1 METSLPP
8 TLQVAREKHTKR
20 NTTSSTLSQNSH
32 LPGRLCAE
40 TGDVGVRNTPV
51 ATQVCERQRG
61 DTATPL
67 PEGQPSH
74 RHAGA
79 EGPSSPSPRAS
90 LALSLS
96 QRSTGTTKTQGH
108 SATPHPG
115 QLWGPPV
122 AASPGVRQR
131 RSKTLLG
138 CPRLRSWVWGLVQR
152 RFPMSRS
159 PRQEGPPR
167 SANLS
172 LTRRLLPEPPGTHS
186 GGEEGYRPHLPLSR
200 EPSEHPLDLT
210 AP

>member
-8 TLQVAREKHTKR
+8 TIQVAREKHTKS
-20 NTTSSTLSQNSH
+20 NATAAALSQNSC
-32 LPGRLCAE
+32 LPVTGRLCAE
-40 TGDVGVRNTPV
+40 TGNMGVRDTPV

-67 PEGQPSH
+67 PEGQPGH

-90 LALSLS
+90 PALSLS
-96 QRSTGTTKTQGH
+96 QRSMDTTKTQGH

-122 AASPGVRQR
+122 AASPRVRQR
-131 RSKTLLG
+131 RFRTLLG
-138 CPRLRSWVWGLVQR
+138 CLRLRSWVWGLIQR

-159 PRQEGPPR
+159 PRQEGPHR

-172 LTRRLLPEPPGTHS
+172 LTRRLLPVPPGTHS
-186 GGEEGYRPHLPLSR
+186 GGEGG
-200 EPSEHPLDLT
+200 T
-210 AP
+210 APTCPCPVNHLSTHWT